1 MEEGMRVRL
10 PRERDGELFGIIEE
24 KLGASRFKIACK
36 DGVMRVCRIPGRFRK
51 MFKFRVGDVVIV
63 KPWDIEKDKGDIV
76 FIYNRTQI
84 GWLRRKGYL

>member
-10 PRERDGELFGIIEE
+10 PRHGEMFGTIEE

-36 DGVMRVCRIPGRFRK
+36 DGITRICRIPGRFRK
-51 MFKFRVGDVVIV
+51 MFKFKVGDIVII
-63 KPWDIEKDKGDIV
+63 KPWDIEQDKGDIV
-76 FIYNRTQI
+76 FIYNRTQV